1 MAKRTS
7 VPLTNYFFLSDKSVK
22 IIATAFID
30 DLTFDSLTIIQ
41 NMFDGSLEGFN
52 TKYPVDLTAYPIFNY
67 RSLIWNLNLNFYK
80 INSTS

>member
-1 MAKRTS
+1 MQSKFEEIEKWRSDTS

-41 NMFDGSLEGFN
+41 NMFDGPF
-52 TKYPVDLTAYPIFNY
+52 
-67 RSLIWNLNLNFYK
+67 
-80 INSTS
+80 